1 MLKQISVYAENKKGT
16 MNHITGILM
25 EEKINILGSVNNDG
39 DEFGIVRMVVS
50 EPERAYEAL
59 KEAGYLCKLVDVMG
73 IEVADEAGNLHRLL
87 GALADSNINVNYI
100 YLSFNRDNSKPILIM
115 HVQDDDIFEV
125 ESCLRA
131 KGFTAV

>member
-1 MLKQISVYAENKKGT
+1 MLKQLSLYVENKKGT

-59 KEAGYLCKLVDVMG
+59 KAAGYLCKLVDVMG